1 MRQLFDG
8 MTSFV
13 TTNAG
18 LILEVM
24 YIVIG
29 IQLLYTAYKV
39 SRDETNPTRI
49 GTTLFWGILGVLFI
63 GGSYIPAL
71 VSGALVVVIGIIT
84 LFKQV
89 SIGKPVE
96 VPEAEVKRNA
106 DKTQNKIFLP
116 VIVLAVTSLAM
127 AQLFPAISQS
137 VLGIG
142 ALLGT
147 VTLLVTIG
155 RGPQALLS
163 ESDRMVQQVSTTGI
177 LPQLLGALGA
187 VFTAAGVG
195 DVVSG
200 MVSGIIPE
208 GNRFWGVL
216 VYVLGMVVFTMVMG
230 NAFAAFTVI
239 TLGVGVPFVFSLG
252 ADPIMTSALA
262 MTAGFCGT
270 LLTPMAG
277 NFNALPVALLE
288 MKNEFAVIKSQI
300 PFAVVMIFV
309 HVILMYYLPFM

>member
-1 MRQLFDG
+1 MEQFAS
-8 MTSFV
+8 T
-13 TTNAG
+13 
-18 LILEVM
+18 ILEIM

-29 IQLLYTAYKV
+29 LQLLYTAYKV
-39 SRDETNPTRI
+39 FNDETNPTRI
-49 GTTLFWGILGVLFI
+49 GTTLFWGILGVLFV
-63 GGSYIPAL
+63 GGSYIPPMFSGLL
-71 VSGALVVVIGIIT
+71 VLVIGAIT

-89 SIGKPVE
+89 SIGKTSE
-96 VPEAEVKRNA
+96 TPEAEVKKNA
-106 DKTQNKIFLP
+106 DKTGSRVFVP
-116 VIVLAVTSLAM
+116 VIVLAISSLVI
-127 AQLFPAISQS
+127 AQLFPAVSQS

-147 VTLLVTIG
+147 VTLLVVIR
-155 RGPQALLS
+155 RGPKGLLP

-177 LPQLLGALGA
+177 LPQLLGALGT

-208 GNRFWGVL
+208 ESRFWGVL
-216 VYVLGMVVFTMVMG
+216 VYVLGMVLFTMIMG

-239 TLGVGVPFVFSLG
+239 TIGVGVPFVFALG
-252 ADPIMTSALA
+252 ADPIIASALA

-270 LLTPMAG
+270 LMTPMAG

-288 MKNEFAVIKSQI
+288 MKNEFGVIKSQV
-300 PFAVVMIFV
+300 PFALIMIVV
-309 HVILMYYLPFM
+309 HVALMYYLPFM